1 MNLLLNSAFLLRL
14 AFTIFISCLI
24 AYFLCD
30 IQSGIEY
37 TWYSG
42 IWHGLFV
49 IPNLILSLFFDG
61 IHMKAEISTSAY
73 TFFWWVILI
82 TQNSYLVRFFMALFS

>member
-1 MNLLLNSAFLLRL
+1 
-14 AFTIFISCLI
+14 
-24 AYFLCD
+24 
-30 IQSGIEY
+30 
-37 TWYSG
+37 
-42 IWHGLFV
+42 LFV